1 MTKPDI
7 VLRIENVFRQN
18 CMDTLAKMQED
29 VIQNLKDL
37 EYDLF
42 AATMIEKRLL
52 TTQDEEIMQGHI
64 KKEVANRLISEA
76 RVALAK
82 SFYKAVE
89 NIKNI
94 EID

>member
-1 MTKPDI
+1 
-7 VLRIENVFRQN
+7 
-18 CMDTLAKMQED
+18 MDSLAKIQED

-37 EYDLF
+37 ENDLF
-42 AATMIEKRLL
+42 AAMLIDIRTDDKAREY
-52 TTQDEEIMQGHI
+52 MQGHI
-64 KKEVANRLISEA
+64 KKEVANRLISGA

-94 EID
+94 EIE